1 MRACYIALS
10 FLRVHCYKMLYFL
23 LISFFL
29 FRACLLLKSLLSP
42 LSLFL
47 CHTISPKLHPLH
59 LTISTNSHHLL
70 PKKLTKNTQT
80 SQQITQKIYDKK
92 PHRHH
97 QIALCKSFL
106 KPRKKPYCNHI
117 ETQPKNQHRKI
128 PKTSLKITR
137 KYNQKKKKTQK
148 NSFQNPENQS

>member
-1 MRACYIALS
+1 MCSYFWECIVTRCY
-10 FLRVHCYKMLYFL
+10 HFL

-29 FRACLLLKSLLSP
+29 FYACLLLKSP
-42 LSLFL
+42 LSALSLLL
-47 CHTISPKLHPLH
+47 CHTISPKLHSLH
-59 LTISTNSHHLL
+59 VTISANSHHLL

-80 SQQITQKIYDKK
+80 SQQITQKLYDKK

-97 QIALCKSFL
+97 QIVLCKSYL
-106 KPRKKPYCNHI
+106 KPRKKNPLQSHR
-117 ETQPKNQHRKI
+117 TPTKKPKNQHRKI

-137 KYNQKKKKTQK
+137 KYNQKKKNTQK

>member
-97 QIALCKSFL
+97 QIVLCKSYL
-106 KPRKKPYCNHI
+106 KPRKKTLLQSHRNPTKKSAQKNTQNLI
-117 ETQPKNQHRKI
+117 ENNQKIQP
-128 PKTSLKITR
+128 
-137 KYNQKKKKTQK
+137 KKKKNTK

>member
-1 MRACYIALS
+1 MCSYFLECIVTRCY
-10 FLRVHCYKMLYFL
+10 HFL

-29 FRACLLLKSLLSP
+29 FYACLLLKSP
-42 LSLFL
+42 LSALSLLL
-47 CHTISPKLHPLH
+47 CHTISPKLHSLH
-59 LTISTNSHHLL
+59 VTISANSHHLL

-80 SQQITQKIYDKK
+80 SQQITQKLYDKK

-97 QIALCKSFL
+97 QIVLCKSYL
-106 KPRKKPYCNHI
+106 KPRKKNPLQSHR
-117 ETQPKNQHRKI
+117 TPTKKPKNQHRKI

-137 KYNQKKKKTQK
+137 KYNQKKKKNTQK